1 MLDMKTKPRTQT
13 HTRTR
18 KNLSPDAT
26 PVDELDAM
34 PMDELDAMP
43 MAELDAMPMA
53 EFIAHD
59 LEQRELEVSLI
70 RPGKAAKLLGISM
83 TTLWRLSKTPGFPK
97 KKQLSPNAVVFRENE
112 LRAWVRQLPVVER
125 S

>member
-1 MLDMKTKPRTQT
+1 MKQKPRTQT

-26 PVDELDAM
+26 PVA
-34 PMDELDAMP
+34 ELDAMP

-59 LEQRELEVSLI
+59 LERRELEVSLI
-70 RPGKAAKLLGISM
+70 RPGKAARLLGISM
-83 TTLWRLSKTPGFPK
+83 TTLWRESKKHGFPTK
-97 KKQLSPNAVVFRENE
+97 YQLSPNAVVFRENE

-125 S
+125 EEKEPRP